1 MSNNLNSKKMRRI
14 SVKLKSVTQYM
25 QHRMDDQKLEQWE
38 KSRGAIIENFG
49 TADELERKAMYH
61 SYIDKEGRF
70 FIPAEHFKQCFI
82 KGGGTVK
89 GKVGNQT
96 KSMKNVVAGQ
106 WRLIESGYPLPVFT
120 EVDSRSAVNRNV
132 KARVMVHRPK
142 WESWVADL
150 TIELDEDPKSKLSL
164 ETISDIIKNG
174 GRYLGIGSY
183 RPEHTGEFG
192 RFEIAEIKEL

>member
-1 MSNNLNSKKMRRI
+1 MRRI
-14 SVKLKSVTQYM
+14 KVELKSVTHYM
-25 QHRMDDQKLEQWE
+25 QHRMDDVTLANWE
-38 KSRGAIIENFG
+38 KNRGAILESNNI
-49 TADELERKAMYH
+49 ADELQKKATFH
-61 SYIDKEGRF
+61 SYFTPEGQF

-82 KGGGTVK
+82 KGGGTVR

-106 WRLIESGYPLPVFT
+106 WRILEEGFSLPKFDV
-120 EVDSRSAVNRNV
+120 VDSRSAVNKNV

-142 WESWVADL
+142 WYNWTVSMTL
-150 TIELDEDPKSKLSL
+150 ELDEEVKSRLHL
-164 ETISDIIKNG
+164 DTVAEIIKNG

-192 RFEIAEIKEL
+192 RFEIISITEL